1 MSLLRASAQQGI
13 LHSIPLATILP
24 ESLRFYLALMMF
36 GFMIGVIGHVV
47 GSKPI
52 VAVGILMV
60 FLATLLLPVALNLF
74 SDRPEFPRI
83 QQP

>member
-1 MSLLRASAQQGI
+1 MSLPILLASV
-13 LHSIPLATILP
+13 LP
-24 ESLRFYLALMMF
+24 ESLRFYLALMVV

-47 GSKPI
+47 GSKPM

-60 FLATLLLPVALNLF
+60 FLATLLLPVALNIF
-74 SDRPEFPRI
+74 SERPEFPRI